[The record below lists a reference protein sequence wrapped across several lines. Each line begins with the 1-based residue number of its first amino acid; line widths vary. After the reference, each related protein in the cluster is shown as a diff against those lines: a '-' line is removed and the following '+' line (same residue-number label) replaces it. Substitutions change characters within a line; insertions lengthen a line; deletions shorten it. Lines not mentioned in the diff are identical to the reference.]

1 MPRSSSA
8 ASVRVAYTAPLA
20 PVIAR
25 AMEGD
30 SARGI
35 QRDHQ
40 HEQIENADVAVEIEG
55 ALDLRQIVRA
65 YERLLVD
72 QQRGDDRYAG
82 EVHRT
87 EGRDQR
93 QRDQTHDRDDVHR
106 SRDRERRGHAEADRD
121 RTQAVRA
128 IEVEVLT

>member
-8 ASVRVAYTAPLA
+8 ASGRAAYTPPLA
-20 PVIAR
+20 PAIAR
-25 AMEGD
+25 AVEG
-30 SARGI
+30 APAGGI
-35 QRDHQ
+35 QGDHQ

-55 ALDLRQIVRA
+55 ALALRQIVRA

-93 QRDQTHDRDDVHR
+93 QRNQTPDR
-106 SRDRERRGHAEADRD
+106 
-121 RTQAVRA
+121 
-128 IEVEVLT
+128 